1 MFLQNFGN
9 HLDDYTLF
17 LLSKYRNT
25 TSLDVGRVISTGT
38 LVT

>member
-25 TSLDVGRVISTGT
+25 TSSNFHRNVGDMTS
-38 LVT
+38 